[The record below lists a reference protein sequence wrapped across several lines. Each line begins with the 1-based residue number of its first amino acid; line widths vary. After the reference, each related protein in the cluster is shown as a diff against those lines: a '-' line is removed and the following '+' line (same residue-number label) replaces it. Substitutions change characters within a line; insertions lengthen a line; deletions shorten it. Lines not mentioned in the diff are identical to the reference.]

1 MITADGQGYAPEPE
15 HAHPVPGF
23 TPPLPRDDDDPQD
36 WGPGPDDDDSP
47 PRWGPGP
54 GQRAVRPQ
62 TVQDWR
68 GGASRPYGPSE
79 PEPEAEPRQPIDMDR
94 AYQWERL
101 ALRVIAYALY
111 LFGVI
116 GYAAWAADWTSWV
129 ALILGGLLPVAYLL
143 GSESHERMIEAER
156 KANAPERRAGDLPH
170 LRRAEHRGYDDD
182 PADGR

>member
-23 TPPLPRDDDDPQD
+23 TPPLPHDDDDPQD
-36 WGPGPDDDDSP
+36 WVPA
-47 PRWGPGP
+47 PRTDP
-54 GQRAVRPQ
+54 VRHQ
-62 TVQDWR
+62 TVRDWR
-68 GGASRPYGPSE
+68 GGAPRPYGPSE
-79 PEPEAEPRQPIDMDR
+79 PEPEHEPRQPIDMDR

-116 GYAAWAADWTSWV
+116 GYALWAADWTSWL

-143 GSESHERMIEAER
+143 GTESHERMIEADR